1 MKNLFRK
8 KASPQHSTEERGPI
22 AEPEESDKAK
32 KKKNFFTLL
41 LTDGVISKQTA
52 TNMLPFIV
60 FIALLAILYIG
71 NHHHV
76 ESSIR
81 KIDKLNKEVDELSWD
96 YKTLKA
102 ELMLKST
109 QTEVSKKA
117 DSLGLTEPLY
127 PPKRIETEGIL
138 K

>member
-1 MKNLFRK
+1 MKNQFK
-8 KASPQHSTEERGPI
+8 EEASSLPSFEERELP
-22 AEPEESDKAK
+22 AESEENDKAELP
-32 KKKNFFTLL
+32 KNFFTLML
-41 LTDGVISKQTA
+41 ADGIISKQAA
-52 TNMLPFIV
+52 TDMLPFIV

-117 DSLGLTEPLY
+117 DSLGLIEPLY
-127 PPKRIETEGIL
+127 PPKRLTY
-138 K
+138 

>member
-1 MKNLFRK
+1 MKNQFK
-8 KASPQHSTEERGPI
+8 EEASSLPPFEERELP
-22 AEPEESDKAK
+22 AESEENDKAELP
-32 KKKNFFTLL
+32 KNFFTLML
-41 LTDGVISKQTA
+41 ADGIISKQAA
-52 TNMLPFIV
+52 TDMLPFIV

-109 QTEVSKKA
+109 QTEVSKKV
-117 DSLGLTEPLY
+117 DSLGLIEPVN
-127 PPKRIETEGIL
+127 PPRVITTN
-138 K
+138 

>member
-8 KASPQHSTEERGPI
+8 KASPQQSPQERGLI
-22 AEPEESDKAK
+22 AEPEESDKAELP
-32 KKKNFFTLL
+32 KNFFTLL

-60 FIALLAILYIG
+60 FIALLTILYIG

-117 DSLGLTEPLY
+117 DSLGLIEPLY
-127 PPKRIETEGIL
+127 PPKRIEY
-138 K
+138 

>member
-1 MKNLFRK
+1 MKNQFK
-8 KASPQHSTEERGPI
+8 EEASSLPPFEERELP
-22 AEPEESDKAK
+22 AESEENDKAELP
-32 KKKNFFTLL
+32 KNFFTLML
-41 LTDGVISKQTA
+41 ADGIISKQAA
-52 TNMLPFIV
+52 TDMLPFIV

-117 DSLGLTEPLY
+117 DSLGLIEPLY
-127 PPKRIETEGIL
+127 PPKRLTY
-138 K
+138 

>member
-8 KASPQHSTEERGPI
+8 KASPQHSPQERRLI
-22 AEPEESDKAK
+22 AEPEESNKAELP
-32 KKKNFFTLL
+32 KNFFTLL

-60 FIALLAILYIG
+60 FIALLTILYIG

-117 DSLGLTEPLY
+117 DSLGLIEPLY
-127 PPKRIETEGIL
+127 PPKRIEY
-138 K
+138 

>member
-8 KASPQHSTEERGPI
+8 EASPQSSPEERKPI
-22 AEPEESDKAK
+22 AEPEENDKAELS
-32 KKKNFFTLL
+32 KNFFTLL

-81 KIDKLNKEVDELSWD
+81 KIDKLNKEVNELSWD

-117 DSLGLTEPLY
+117 DSLGLIEPLY
-127 PPKRIETEGIL
+127 PPKRIEY
-138 K
+138 